1 MVVLVYQLAREF
13 DDAQIARILNKQ
25 GRRCGLGS
33 PFTQQGVTER
43 TGGTEG
49 TGGNTGREMFCF

>member
-33 PFTQQGVTER
+33 PFTQQGVTSLR
-43 TGGTEG
+43 D
-49 TGGNTGREMFCF
+49 NHRIPNNAA